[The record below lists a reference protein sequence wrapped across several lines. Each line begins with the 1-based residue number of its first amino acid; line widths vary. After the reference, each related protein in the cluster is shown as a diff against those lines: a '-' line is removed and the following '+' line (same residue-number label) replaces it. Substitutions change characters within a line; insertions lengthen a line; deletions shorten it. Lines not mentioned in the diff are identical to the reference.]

1 MKKKFNY
8 YKKHYTIEIV
18 NLTLTTRKY
27 LLTIKKMKEQE
38 EYLLWKQ
45 VRILGKD
52 SHLQIIVSEDELKE
66 QIFTINF
73 NDKSYCEIN

>member
-1 MKKKFNY
+1 
-8 YKKHYTIEIV
+8 
-18 NLTLTTRKY
+18 
-27 LLTIKKMKEQE
+27 MKEQE

-52 SHLQIIVSEDELKE
+52 SHFQIIVSENELKE